1 MILFDTFLQALESV
15 GRRPNQGQS
24 DAVSAAKEAPLFVVA
39 GPGTGKTAC
48 LTMRML
54 KLIYVNGVAPRGILA
69 TTFTKK
75 AAGELRSRLLSWG
88 YGVHE
93 YLLADKKLP
102 KIQKMWLEQKVDIN
116 QVWTGTIDSLCEEL
130 LRDFRDPGTDPPV
143 LADEFVSGTLLLRAG
158 MFGNGRYKDDDLD
171 KFLCDTR
178 GTGRFGWHLGAKT
191 DLVRTM
197 WDRRHHDQID
207 WPQFVKGGSSKEEK
221 QARTH
226 LDGALTDY
234 AKELNDRIMVDF
246 SQLEQ
251 TVLDRLVSGGMKE
264 FTDHL
269 EVVLVDEYQ
278 DSNLMQE
285 RLYFELAKR
294 CNGALTVVGDDDQS
308 LYRFRGATVDLFSQ
322 FEVRY
327 GSVKEFKQK
336 PLKVFLNENYRSSTT
351 IIDFVNAY
359 ANLDSSYQVVRVK
372 GKPALVNPK
381 KRENELPILGMFRD
395 TLGELATDLAKFIHD
410 VTRGKGHKVN
420 GQLIQVDAKKGDVG
434 DCALLCSSPQEYGFA
449 APGQPPK
456 ERLPLLLKTALADL
470 PSKIDVFNPRGQD
483 FSAIPIVRRLGG
495 LLLMCLDPNGDAEDK
510 VSKGLGQEVKDTFQA
525 WATETTNW
533 LKPGK
538 APQGLIDFVERWKKR
553 DPGRPGYRWPKNTPC
568 IDLLYA
574 LIHWLP
580 ELHDDP
586 EGQVYLEVFARQ
598 LGAAEQVS
606 PFKSRVV
613 SDPENADLSNTSVGH
628 LLLYF
633 LAPIASGTAKVD
645 EELIDSFPRDRL
657 NVLSIHQSKGLE
669 FPLVIVDVG
678 SDFTAGAKSPKGHH
692 ANAFKRFPKD
702 GGTPH
707 RLEDLMRPHSPL
719 AILRRLPDDRA
730 FDDLYRQF
738 FVAFSRPQDVL
749 LLVGLTGSHPQR
761 GAIRNV
767 ATGWDRH
774 EVNHW
779 QKKLP
784 FVEI

>member
-1 MILFDTFLQALESV
+1 MIAFDTFLQALESV
-15 GRRPNQGQS
+15 GRRPNKGQS
-24 DAVSAAKEAPLFVVA
+24 DAVSAAKDAPLFVVA

-54 KLIYVNGVAPRGILA
+54 KLIYVDGVAPSGILA

-130 LRDFRDPGTDPPV
+130 LRDFRDPRTDPPV

-158 MFGNGRYKDDDLD
+158 MFGNGRYKDEDLD

-178 GTGRFGWHLGAKT
+178 GTGKFGWHLGAKT

-207 WPQFVKGGSSKEEK
+207 WKQFVKGGSSKEEK

-234 AKELNDRIMVDF
+234 AKELNARIMVDF

-322 FEVRY
+322 FEARY
-327 GSVKEFKQK
+327 GTVKEFTQK
-336 PLKVFLNENYRSSTT
+336 ALRVFLYENYRSSTT

-359 ANLDSSYQVVRVK
+359 ANLDSSYQAVRVK

-381 KRENELPILGMFRD
+381 KRENELPILGMFRE
-395 TLGELATDLAKFIHD
+395 TLDELATDLAQFIHD
-410 VTRGKGHKVN
+410 VTRGKGRKVN
-420 GQLIQVDAKKGDVG
+420 GQLIQVDAKTGGDVG
-434 DCALLCSSPQEYGFA
+434 DCALLCSSPQEHGYS

-470 PSKIDVFNPRGQD
+470 PSNIEVFNPRGQD

-495 LLLMCLDPNGDAEDK
+495 LLLMCLDSNGDAEDK
-510 VSKGLGQEVKDTFQA
+510 VSKGLGQEVRDTFQQ
-525 WATETTNW
+525 WATETTQW

-538 APQGLIDFVERWKKR
+538 APKGLIDFVDRWGKR

-678 SDFTAGAKSPKGHH
+678 SDFRTNHR
-692 ANAFKRFPKD
+692 ANTFKRFPDKPNM
-702 GGTPH
+702 PH
-707 RLEDLMRPHSPL
+707 HLEDLMRVNSPL
-719 AILRRLPDDRA
+719 AVLKRGGVDRA

-767 ATGWDRH
+767 ATGWDRN

>member
-1 MILFDTFLQALESV
+1 MIKIDTFLQALKAV
-15 GRRPNQGQS
+15 GRSPNQGQN
-24 DAVSAAKEAPLFVVA
+24 AAISAAKDAPLFVVA

-54 KLIYVNGVAPRGILA
+54 KLIYVDGVAPRGILA

-93 YLLADKKLP
+93 YLLADKTLP
-102 KIQKMWLEQKVDIN
+102 KLHQIWLKKVDIN

-158 MFGNGRYKDDDLD
+158 MFGNSRYKDTDLD
-171 KFLCDTR
+171 EFLCNAR
-178 GTGRFGWHLGAKT
+178 GTGKFGWYLGPKT

-207 WPQFVKGGSSKEEK
+207 WGQFIKGGSSKEEK

-226 LDGALTDY
+226 LDAALTDY
-234 AKELNDRIMVDF
+234 AKELSDRIMVDF

-251 TVLDRLVSGGMKE
+251 TVLDRLQSGGMKE
-264 FTDHL
+264 FAETL
-269 EVVLVDEYQ
+269 QVVLVDEYQ

-294 CNGALTVVGDDDQS
+294 CGGALTVVGDDDQS
-308 LYRFRGATVDLFSQ
+308 LYRFRGATVDLFSK
-322 FEVRY
+322 FESRY

-336 PLKVFLNENYRSSTT
+336 PLKVFLNENYRSSTA
-351 IIDFVNAY
+351 IIAFVNAY
-359 ANLDSSYQVVRVK
+359 ANLDSSYQTVRVK

-381 KRENELPILGMFRD
+381 KRESEQPILGMFRD
-395 TLGELATDLAKFIHD
+395 TLDELATDLALFIHD
-410 VTRGKGHKVN
+410 VTRGKGRKVN
-420 GQLIQVDAKKGDVG
+420 GHLIQVNVKSGGDVG

-449 APGQPPK
+449 APGKPPK
-456 ERLPLLLKTALADL
+456 ERFPLLLKVALADL
-470 PSKIDVFNPRGQD
+470 PSKIEVFNPRGQD
-483 FSAIPIVRRLGG
+483 FSAIPIVRKLGG

-510 VSKGLGQEVKDTFQA
+510 VSKGLGQEVKDVFQD
-525 WATETTNW
+525 WATETTTW
-533 LKPGK
+533 LKPGN
-538 APQGLIDFVERWKKR
+538 APKGLIDFVARWGKR
-553 DPGRPGYRWPKNTPC
+553 DPGRSGYRWPKKTPC

-606 PFKSRVV
+606 GYKARVITGP
-613 SDPENADLSNTSVGH
+613 PEPDKPDHALISVGH

-645 EELIDSFPRDRL
+645 EELIDCFPRDRL

-678 SDFTAGAKSPKGHH
+678 SDFRTDHRM
-692 ANAFKRFPKD
+692 NAFKRFPRD

-719 AILRRLPDDRA
+719 ATLKRDIQDRA

-749 LLVGLTGSHPQR
+749 LMVGLNGSHPQQ
-761 GAIRNV
+761 GNIRNV
-767 ATGWDRH
+767 ATGWDRN

-784 FVEI
+784 FTNI

>member
-1 MILFDTFLQALESV
+1 MIPADTFLHALESV

-54 KLIYVNGVAPRGILA
+54 KLIYVDGVAPRGILA

-93 YLLADKKLP
+93 YLLADQKLP
-102 KIQKMWLEQKVDIN
+102 KIQKLWLEKQVDIN

-158 MFGNGRYKDDDLD
+158 MFGHGRYKDEDLD

-178 GTGRFGWHLGAKT
+178 GTGKFGWHLGAKT

-207 WPQFVKGGSSKEEK
+207 WKQFVKGGGSKEEK

-322 FEVRY
+322 FDARY

-359 ANLDSSYQVVRVK
+359 ANLDSSYQTVRVK
-372 GKPALVNPK
+372 GKPALMNPK
-381 KRENELPILGMFRD
+381 KRESELPILGMFRE
-395 TLGELATDLAKFIHD
+395 TLSELATDLAQFIHD
-410 VTRGKGHKVN
+410 ITRGKGRKVN
-420 GQLIQVDAKKGDVG
+420 GHLIQVDAKTGGDVG
-434 DCALLCSSPQEYGFA
+434 DCALLCSSPQEWNSSGD
-449 APGQPPK
+449 K

-470 PSKIDVFNPRGQD
+470 PSKIEVFNPRGQD

-495 LLLMCLDPNGDAEDK
+495 LLLMCLDPNGVAEDK
-510 VSKGLGQEVKDTFQA
+510 ATKGLGQEVIAVFQE

-538 APQGLIDFVERWKKR
+538 APKGLIDFVNRWGKR

-613 SDPENADLSNTSVGH
+613 SDPSNEDLSNTSVAH

-645 EELIDSFPRDRL
+645 EELIESFPRDRL
-657 NVLSIHQSKGLE
+657 NMLSIHQSKGLE

-678 SDFTAGAKSPKGHH
+678 CDFAASAKFKNGHF
-692 ANAFKRFPKD
+692 ANAFKRFPRD

-707 RLEDLMRPHSPL
+707 RMEDLMRSCSPL
-719 AILRRLPDDRA
+719 ATLKRGTQDRA

-749 LLVGLTGSHPQR
+749 LMVGLNGSHPQK
-761 GAIRNV
+761 GTIRNV
-767 ATGWDRH
+767 ATGWDRN

>member
-1 MILFDTFLQALESV
+1 MINIETFLQALESV

-24 DAVSAAKEAPLFVVA
+24 DAVSAAKDAPLFVVA

-54 KLIYVNGVAPRGILA
+54 KLIYVDGVAPRGILA

-158 MFGNGRYKDDDLD
+158 MFGNGRYKDEDLD

-178 GTGRFGWHLGAKT
+178 GTGKFGWHLGAKT

-207 WPQFVKGGSSKEEK
+207 WKQFVKGGSSKEEK

-269 EVVLVDEYQ
+269 EVLLVDEYQ

-322 FEVRY
+322 FDARY

-359 ANLDSSYQVVRVK
+359 ANLDSSYQTVRVK

-381 KRENELPILGMFRD
+381 KRESELPILGMFRE
-395 TLGELATDLAKFIHD
+395 TLDELATDLAEFIHD
-410 VTRGKGHKVN
+410 VTRGKGRKVN
-420 GQLIQVDAKKGDVG
+420 GQLIQVDAKTGGDVG
-434 DCALLCSSPQEYGFA
+434 DCALLCSSPQEHGFA
-449 APGQPPK
+449 APGQPRK
-456 ERLPLLLKTALADL
+456 ERLPLVLKRSLSEL
-470 PSKIDVFNPRGQD
+470 PSRIEVFNPRGQD
-483 FSAIPIVRRLGG
+483 FSEIPIVRRLGG

-510 VSKGLGQEVKDTFQA
+510 VTKGLGQGVKDVFQQ

-533 LKPGK
+533 LKPGN
-538 APQGLIDFVERWKKR
+538 APKGLIDFVAHWGKR
-553 DPGRPGYRWPKNTPC
+553 DPGRSGHRWPKNTPC

-606 PFKSRVV
+606 GYKARVITGPPGE
-613 SDPENADLSNTSVGH
+613 DGIDHALLSVGH

-645 EELIDSFPRDRL
+645 EELIESFPRDRL

-678 SDFTAGAKSPKGHH
+678 SDFRTDHRM
-692 ANAFKRFPKD
+692 NAFKRFPSD

-719 AILRRLPDDRA
+719 ATLKRLPDDRA

-749 LLVGLTGSHPQR
+749 LMVGLNGSNPKN
-761 GAIRNV
+761 GTIRNV
-767 ATGWDRH
+767 ATGWDRDGI
-774 EVNHW
+774 NRW
-779 QKKLP
+779 QKKPP

>member
-1 MILFDTFLQALESV
+1 MISADTFLQALESV
-15 GRRPNQGQS
+15 GRRPNKGQS
-24 DAVSAAKEAPLFVVA
+24 TAVSAPKEASLFVVA

-54 KLIYVNGVAPRGILA
+54 KLIYVDGVAPRGILA

-102 KIQKMWLEQKVDIN
+102 KIQKLWLEKQVDIN

-158 MFGNGRYKDDDLD
+158 MFGNGRYKDEDLD
-171 KFLCDTR
+171 KFLCETR
-178 GTGRFGWHLGAKT
+178 GTGKFGWHLGAKN

-207 WPQFVKGGSSKEEK
+207 WKQFVKGGGSKEEK

-322 FEVRY
+322 FDARY

-359 ANLDSSYQVVRVK
+359 ANLDSSYQTVRVK

-381 KRENELPILGMFRD
+381 KRESELPILGMFRE
-395 TLGELATDLAKFIHD
+395 TLGELATDLAEFIHD

-420 GQLIQVDAKKGDVG
+420 GQLIQVNAKTGGDVG
-434 DCALLCSSPQEYGFA
+434 DCALLCSSPQEWNSSGE
-449 APGQPPK
+449 K
-456 ERLPLLLKTALADL
+456 ERLPLRLKTALADL
-470 PSKIDVFNPRGQD
+470 PSKIEVFNPRGQD

-510 VSKGLGQEVKDTFQA
+510 VTKGLGQGVRDVFQQ

-538 APQGLIDFVERWKKR
+538 APKGLIDFVARWGKR
-553 DPGRPGYRWPKNTPC
+553 DPGRSGYRWPKNTPC

-580 ELHDDP
+580 KLHDDP

-606 PFKSRVV
+606 GYKARVITGPPAEDGIDHALI
-613 SDPENADLSNTSVGH
+613 SMGH

-645 EELIDSFPRDRL
+645 EELIESFPRDRL

-678 SDFTAGAKSPKGHH
+678 SDFRTNHR
-692 ANAFKRFPKD
+692 ANTFKRFPDKPN
-702 GGTPH
+702 TPH
-707 RLEDLMRPHSPL
+707 QLEDLMRVHSPL
-719 AILRRLPDDRA
+719 AVLKRGGIDRA
-730 FDDLYRQF
+730 FDDLYRQY

-749 LLVGLTGSHPQR
+749 LMVGLNGSHSQK
-761 GAIRNV
+761 GTIRNV
-767 ATGWDRH
+767 ATGWDRN
-774 EVNHW
+774 EINRW

-784 FVEI
+784 FVNI